1 MWIVCG
7 IISVLFLLLNWI
19 LTIKK
24 NRNRYWAMA
33 CSLIFTVL
41 TLLMEYRLV
50 LQWVSYEDWTAL
62 SDVVPTMFSALTGY
76 VIIMIFGNAL
86 PLFFK
91 REK

>member
-7 IISVLFLLLNWI
+7 IISVLFLLMNWI

-24 NRNRYWAMA
+24 HRNRYWAMA

-50 LQWVSYEDWTAL
+50 LQWVSYEDWSAL
-62 SDVVPTMFSALTGY
+62 LDVVPTMFSTLTGY
-76 VIIMIFGNAL
+76 VIIMIFGNVL